1 MAAAVPAEARRRA
14 SAAFQVEGGRTHR
27 TLVRMLPADLAAA
40 RDRYHLLDVR
50 ERDEWDAGHIDGAR
64 HIPLAELAARLD
76 EVPRDKVV
84 VCVCRSGHRSEA
96 ARQGLDRMGIAAEN
110 LEGGMAAWARAGL
123 AHVSSGGAA
132 GRVI

>member
-1 MAAAVPAEARRRA
+1 
-14 SAAFQVEGGRTHR
+14 
-27 TLVRMLPADLAAA
+27 MLPADLAAA

-50 ERDEWDAGHIDGAR
+50 ERDERDAGRMEGAQPIPLGELGAR
-64 HIPLAELAARLD
+64 LE

-110 LEGGMAAWARAGL
+110 IEGGMAAWARAGL
-123 AHVSSGGAA
+123 AHVSSRGTP